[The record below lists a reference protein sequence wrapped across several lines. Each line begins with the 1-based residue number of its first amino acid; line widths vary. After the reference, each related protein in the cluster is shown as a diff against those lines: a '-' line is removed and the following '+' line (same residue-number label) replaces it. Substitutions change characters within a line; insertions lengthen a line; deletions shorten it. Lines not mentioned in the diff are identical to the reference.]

1 MTNTIALDQNYSTTR
16 LLMTQKPEI
25 VNKPE
30 DKFET
35 ILFLPSGEGR
45 QGEGGLRTR
54 GYFKQSYEEKPL
66 ISIITVVFN
75 GEKYLE
81 ETIQSVI
88 NQTYDN
94 VEYIIIDGGST
105 DGTLEIIKKY
115 EDYIDYWVS
124 EKDKG
129 LYDGL
134 AKGFKLAT
142 GDILGYINAGDYYHK
157 EALGVVSEIFCL
169 GNVFWITGQRIL
181 YNHKSQVIHVDI
193 PSGYRR
199 QLIRAGVYGVYLP
212 YIQQESTFWHKR
224 LLKEVDMEYFARLR
238 LAGDYFLWFSFSKKY
253 ELYVVNSYFGGF
265 KYHDNQLSSDIRK
278 YHQEKN
284 SFTEGFRLKWIPLMA
299 WEAIVWFFPVKL
311 KDKLSRNFIIYNRW
325 ENRWEI

>member
-124 EKDKG
+124 EKDSGIYDAMNKG
-129 LYDGL
+129 VGL
-134 AKGFKLAT
+134 S
-142 GDILGYINAGDYYHK
+142 AGK
-157 EALGVVSEIFCL
+157 WVNFMNS
-169 GNVFWITGQRIL
+169 
-181 YNHKSQVIHVDI
+181 
-193 PSGYRR
+193 
-199 QLIRAGVYGVYLP
+199 
-212 YIQQESTFWHKR
+212 
-224 LLKEVDMEYFARLR
+224 
-238 LAGDYFLWFSFSKKY
+238 GDYFYTPNAVLNIFSKIAPEGVDVVYGDHEIRYSSLKSKVVWASKDLSLIWKGMIFSHQSTFVDRGILKKYRFNIFNKIAADY
-253 ELYVVNSYFGGF
+253 ELFYNLSLNKSRFYHVPIIVASVAAGGI
-265 KYHDNQLSSDIRK
+265 SDIKRVDSIVAWWNVV
-278 YHQEKN
+278 EKTSWVN
-284 SFTEGFRLKWIPLMA
+284 LYYIRRVIREMIRV
-299 WEAIVWFFPVKL
+299 IVINF
-311 KDKLSRNFIIYNRW
+311 LSLNGK
-325 ENRWEI
+325 